1 MKRFL
6 VLYTILTLLFVL
18 LLAALAWLGLS
29 EDLDS
34 GGTAAVAVALDEAG
48 LQLGQ
53 LYAAARDSAGGA
65 ADGIALAQLEA
76 LSGQLDRAA
85 AALQAQAYVR
95 ASVARG
101 MAALTLFAAALGLVV
116 TGLLWL
122 VGLKYL
128 GEPLA
133 VLARRLDADLS
144 SPLPILVL
152 KRGTSEVRQLYA
164 AFNELGNRLEDYR
177 TQVQLAER
185 ETVGRYLVHEMKNL
199 LTPIPLA
206 LAVLKPSSDAEA
218 CALIEHQAGEMSAL
232 LERFRCSYR
241 FPAMQLA
248 PCRLRPVIE
257 GLAELRNPAVRLE
270 WPDGAAGAE
279 VQNTDVRAERPQQ
292 QAKAAAALNDE
303 CIIMADAHFLAQAVS
318 NLLRNAL
325 DAVGSGVSG
334 SAGDTGVATIG
345 AAGSSGN
352 GSAAVRGDGVL
363 TGSQSGPPAAVLLRL
378 SRSAD
383 RCLIKV
389 ADKGCGMSRETLVK
403 IQNEWYTSKQKGMG
417 LGLALARRIVLAHG
431 GTLNIESEPGRGT
444 QCTIS
449 LPLKQL

>member
-1 MKRFL
+1 VKRFL

-34 GGTAAVAVALDEAG
+34 GGSAAVAEALDEAG

-53 LYAAARDSAGGA
+53 LYGAARESGSGAAAGMT
-65 ADGIALAQLEA
+65 LAQLEA

-85 AALQAQAYVR
+85 AALQAQAFVR

-101 MAALTLFAAALGLVV
+101 MAALTMFAAALGLVV

-128 GEPLA
+128 GEPLTL
-133 VLARRLDADLS
+133 LARRLDTDLA
-144 SPLPILVL
+144 SPLPLL
-152 KRGTSEVRQLYA
+152 QLRRGTTEVRQLYV
-164 AFNELGNRLEDYR
+164 AFNALGSRLEDYR

-206 LAVLKPSSDAEA
+206 LALLKPSADAEA
-218 CALIEHQAGEMSAL
+218 CALIEHQAGEMGAL

-241 FPAMQLA
+241 FPAMQLS
-248 PCRLRPVIE
+248 PCRLRPVLE
-257 GLAELRNPAVRLE
+257 GLAELRNPAVRVE
-270 WPDGAAGAE
+270 WPDGATGA
-279 VQNTDVRAERPQQ
+279 VAQTADANSQWLHL
-292 QAKAAAALNDE
+292 KATAISSDDCLV
-303 CIIMADAHFLAQAVS
+303 MADANFLAQAVS

-325 DAVGSGVSG
+325 EAVGGSQPGQSDG
-334 SAGDTGVATIG
+334 SANGIDGFAVAASG
-345 AAGSSGN
+345 AGCAGPGA
-352 GSAAVRGDGVL
+352 GTAA
-363 TGSQSGPPAAVLLRL
+363 SQPGLVVLRL
-378 SRSAD
+378 GRSID
-383 RCLIKV
+383 RCLITV
-389 ADKGCGMSRETLVK
+389 ADKGCGMSRETLAK

-431 GTLNIESEPGRGT
+431 GTLDIESEPGKGT

-449 LPLKQL
+449 LPLKQP